1 MRRIRLWGQIA
12 ATAALFVAGCAQPA
26 PPPPRVA
33 LPVPAPVYKIGE
45 AFQAGPVWYYPR
57 EEWSYDEAGLAVVI
71 APPERPRLTDN
82 GEPYDPA
89 LMTAAHPTLQMP
101 AVVRVTNLTNGRS
114 VAVRINDR
122 GPPIAGRLI
131 ALSPAAASALAIG
144 ADDAS
149 PVRVTL
155 LAEES
160 RLVAATA
167 RRAPGS
173 GEVAPAAAPRPSVEI
188 VGRSA
193 AQPVPERRPLS
204 ATPTVPGSVRPDGRF
219 LPDPVVEER
228 PVARAPRIFVEAG
241 QFDRFVDANR
251 LRAQLSGPW
260 PSDVRQISVGRAPAF
275 SVRLGPLASVAEADG
290 ILLYTVERGQPNARI
305 VVD

>member
-1 MRRIRLWGQIA
+1 MQRRRLGNLIA
-12 ATAALFVAGCAQPA
+12 AVVALIAAGCVQ
-26 PPPPRVA
+26 PPPVA
-33 LPVPAPVYKIGE
+33 RTPSLPVPAPVYKIGE
-45 AFQAGPVWYYPR
+45 AFQAGPVWHYPR
-57 EEWSYDEAGLAVVI
+57 EETAYDETGLAVVD
-71 APPERPRLTDN
+71 PLPVRPRLTDN
-82 GEPYDPA
+82 GEPYDAA

-101 AVVRVTNLTNGRS
+101 AVVRVTNLVNGRS
-114 VAVRINDR
+114 VAVRVNDR
-122 GPPIAGRLI
+122 GPPIPGRSI
-131 ALSPAAASALAIG
+131 ALTPAAAAALAIAAG
-144 ADDAS
+144 EPT

-167 RRAPGS
+167 RRAPLS

-188 VGRSA
+188 VGRA
-193 AQPVPERRPLS
+193 AMPVPERRPLS
-204 ATPTVPGSVRPDGRF
+204 ANPTVPGAVLPDGRF
-219 LPDPVVEER
+219 LPDPIVEDR
-228 PVARAPRIFVEAG
+228 PVARPPQIFVEVG

-290 ILLYTVERGQPNARI
+290 ILLYTLDRGQPNARI